1 MTTQLFGVKVDTLGL
16 VDKGANGE
24 EFFLVKSAERKES
37 LLDKV
42 VSAVKSAF
50 GQPEIEKE
58 VIMSE
63 DVAKTEVVEK
73 EVIKEEPKPEVKVD
87 EKPVEKVEEVSAEP
101 TPEPVIEVKKE
112 EPNTGLEEEVKELRK
127 RLEIVEIEKSATVYL
142 EKARELCALP
152 IKAEDLAKHLAVIE
166 KAGKET
172 AEYMVALLKAV
183 NATIVDGGLFKEFGT
198 TQAETNLVEKSSAL
212 IKSGKKDEVVKML
225 LDMPENEQL
234 AFIEDMRK
242 KVRGGK

>member
-24 EFFLVKSAERKES
+24 EFFLMKSAEQKES

-58 VIMSE
+58 VTMSE

-73 EVIKEEPKPEVKVD
+73 EVTKEESKPEVKVE
-87 EKPVEKVEEVSAEP
+87 EKPVEKVEEVKP
-101 TPEPVIEVKKE
+101 TPEPVIEVRKE
-112 EPNTGLEEEVKELRK
+112 EPNTGLEEEVRELRK
-127 RLEIVEIEKSATVYL
+127 RLEVVEIEKSATVYL
-142 EKARELCALP
+142 EKARELPALP
-152 IKAEDLAKHLAVIE
+152 VRAEDLAKHLAVIE

-183 NATIVDGGLFKEFGT
+183 NAAIVDGGLFKEFGT
-198 TQAETNLVEKSSAL
+198 TQAEANLVEKSSVL

-225 LDMPENEQL
+225 LDMPESEQL

-242 KVRGGK
+242 KVRGTSR